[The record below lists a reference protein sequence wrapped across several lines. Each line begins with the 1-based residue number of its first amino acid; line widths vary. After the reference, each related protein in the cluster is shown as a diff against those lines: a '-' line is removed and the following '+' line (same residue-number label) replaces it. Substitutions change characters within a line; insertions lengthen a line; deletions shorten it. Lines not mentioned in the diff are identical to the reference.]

1 MAVIKYWYELEE
13 DNKSLCFFWFDAYPT
28 LP

>member
-13 DNKSLCFFWFDAYPT
+13 DNKSLCFFWCDAYLT

>member
-13 DNKSLCFFWFDAYPT
+13 DSKSLCFFWFDSYPT